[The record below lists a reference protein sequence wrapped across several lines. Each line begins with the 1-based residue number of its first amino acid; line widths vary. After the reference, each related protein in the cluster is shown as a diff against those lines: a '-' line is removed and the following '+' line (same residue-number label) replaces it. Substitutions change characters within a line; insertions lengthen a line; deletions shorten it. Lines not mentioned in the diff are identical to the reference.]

1 MSEKSY
7 IKTADFR
14 NLIRM
19 IGTSLDGDN
28 LVEHGLT
35 QIRGVGKRFA
45 QAVVRIAGIDSDRR
59 IGRLSEDECNEIEK
73 IIKEPVKHGIP
84 KWMVNRQKDLVTGE
98 HRHLS
103 GTDVDLVL
111 KLDID
116 RMRRTKSWK
125 GIRHSLGLKVR
136 GQHTRTTGR
145 RGLTVGYYR
154 KKAKKKKKS
163 SSGL

>member
-7 IKTADFR
+7 IKKADFR

-28 LVEHGLT
+28 LIEHGLT

-45 QAVVRIAGIDSDRR
+45 QAVVRILDIDPETRV
-59 IGRLSEDECNEIEK
+59 GLLSEDQCNEIEK

-84 KWMVNRQKDLVTGE
+84 EWMVNRQKDLVTGE

-125 GIRHSLGLKVR
+125 GVRHSLGLKVR

-154 KKAKKKKKS
+154 KKAKKKK